1 MSSCLQRRSRRRP
14 NLRPRFFCR
23 SLRVLRWLY
32 FQGPMT
38 SILIVD
44 DDRLILTG
52 LANGLEARGY
62 VVHKAATGEEAVALA
77 DTARP
82 DLVLMDICL
91 PGISGI
97 EAARR
102 IQEKANVPVIFLSA
116 TDSEEVVR
124 MAIALGSI
132 SYLVKPITIT
142 QLVPAVENALARSR
156 DIRKLR
162 NSEEHLATAL
172 TQSRDIS
179 VAIGMLMERY
189 NVTAEDAFEMLRS
202 HARSTRL
209 KTMDIAKDVISG
221 TVQLAPKTRS

>member
-1 MSSCLQRRSRRRP
+1 MA
-14 NLRPRFFCR
+14 
-23 SLRVLRWLY
+23 
-32 FQGPMT
+32 

-52 LANGLEARGY
+52 LANGLEERGY
-62 VVHKAATGEEAVALA
+62 VVYKAATGEEAVALA
-77 DTARP
+77 GTVQP

-102 IQEKANVPVIFLSA
+102 IQETANVPVIFLSA

-156 DIRKLR
+156 DISKLR
-162 NSEEHLATAL
+162 TSEEHLSTAL

-179 VAIGMLMERY
+179 IAIGMLMERHT
-189 NVTAEDAFEMLRS
+189 VTAEEAFEMLRAQ
-202 HARSTRL
+202 ARNTRS
-209 KTMDIAKDVISG
+209 KTTDVAKGVIAG
-221 TVQLAPKTRS
+221 TLQLAPKQNS

>member
-1 MSSCLQRRSRRRP
+1 
-14 NLRPRFFCR
+14 
-23 SLRVLRWLY
+23 
-32 FQGPMT
+32 MT

-44 DDRLILTG
+44 DDRLILAG
-52 LANGLEARGY
+52 LADGLEERGY
-62 VVHKAATGEEAVALA
+62 VVHKATTGEEAMALA

-142 QLVPAVENALARSR
+142 QLVPAIENALARSR
-156 DIRKLR
+156 DISKLR
-162 NSEEHLATAL
+162 SSEEHLSTAL

-189 NVTAEDAFEMLRS
+189 NTTAEEAFEMLRAQ
-202 HARSTRL
+202 ARKTRL
-209 KTMDIAKDVISG
+209 KTSDIAKDVIAG
-221 TVQLAPKTRS
+221 TLQLELKTR

>member
-1 MSSCLQRRSRRRP
+1 MA
-14 NLRPRFFCR
+14 
-23 SLRVLRWLY
+23 
-32 FQGPMT
+32 
-38 SILIVD
+38 SILVVD

-52 LANGLEARGY
+52 LANGLEERGY
-62 VVHKAATGEEAVALA
+62 VVYKAATGEEAVALA
-77 DTARP
+77 EASPP

-142 QLVPAVENALARSR
+142 QLVPAVENALARGR
-156 DIRKLR
+156 DISRLR
-162 NSEEHLATAL
+162 SGEEHLSTAL
-172 TQSRDIS
+172 TQSRDVS

-189 NVTAEDAFEMLRS
+189 AMTAEEAFEMLRA
-202 HARSTRL
+202 HARSSRS
-209 KTMDIAKDVISG
+209 KTTDVAKGVIARTLEI
-221 TVQLAPKTRS
+221 APKAK

>member
-1 MSSCLQRRSRRRP
+1 MA
-14 NLRPRFFCR
+14 
-23 SLRVLRWLY
+23 
-32 FQGPMT
+32 

-52 LANGLEARGY
+52 LANGLEERGY
-62 VVHKAATGEEAVALA
+62 VVHKAATGEEAGALA
-77 DTARP
+77 DTVQP

-116 TDSEEVVR
+116 TDSEEMVR

-156 DIRKLR
+156 DISKLR
-162 NSEEHLATAL
+162 SSEEHLSTAL

-189 NVTAEDAFEMLRS
+189 NISAEDAFEMLRS

-209 KTMDIAKDVISG
+209 KTVDIAKDVIAG
-221 TVQLAPKTRS
+221 KVQLAPKR